1 MIKKLSNFRNYI
13 VNLDL
18 KKFFFFLTLIII
30 LKVGVWYHPALWRL
44 LEISIDPFN
53 NTSII
58 NPYAHYLY
66 YNFLGGFLANLFGF
80 NTKITFFLFHLSF
93 SITFFFLY
101 MYFVFKKLS
110 KKNAIF
116 SIILFLVLPVST
128 TSFFWVGYDSLTLS
142 IMMISIIFRL
152 YLSLVF
158 ILGILLGLQHFEL
171 TFLAA
176 LSLLVLNIY
185 NKLSSKY
192 SYLNLNYSISIILGI
207 LFGKFLL
214 EYYFFYIGLDINSGR
229 ISHTSDYLKHFIYQ
243 SYFNFHNVIWFALSI
258 GWLIIIRYNFF
269 KYKNN
274 FFLLIILGQ
283 LLILFIVDDTTRVYA
298 NLSFLIVFSQILVNK
313 KFLQNI
319 KDYEISILLVL
330 WLVLPYGWAWQ
341 GVLRASMF
349 TYDFA
354 YLLNYFFNL
363 FNNESINSS
372 IIWPFKII
380 K

>member
-1 MIKKLSNFRNYI
+1 MEKKLSDFGNYI
-13 VNLDL
+13 INLNL
-18 KKFFFFLTLIII
+18 KKKFFFLTIIII
-30 LKVGVWYHPALWRL
+30 LKIGIWYHPALWKL

-53 NTSII
+53 NSAIA

-66 YNFLGGFLANLFGF
+66 YNFLGGFVANFFGF
-80 NTKITFFLFHLSF
+80 NTKITFFLFHLFF

-101 MYFVFKKLS
+101 VYFVFKKLS
-110 KKNAIF
+110 KKYATF
-116 SIILFLVLPVST
+116 SIVLFLALPVST
-128 TSFFWVGYDSLTLS
+128 TSFFWVGYDSVTLT
-142 IMMISIIFRL
+142 IMMISIIFRF
-152 YLSLVF
+152 YIPLVF
-158 ILGILLGLQHFEL
+158 IFGILLGLQHFEL

-185 NKLSSKY
+185 NKFSFQY
-192 SYLNLNYSISIILGI
+192 SYLNLNYSISIIIGI

-214 EYYFFYIGLDINSGR
+214 EYYFYQIGIDINSGR
-229 ISHTSDYLKHFIYQ
+229 ISYTSDYLKHFTYNA
-243 SYFNFHNVIWFALSI
+243 YFNFHNVIWFALSI
-258 GWLIIIRYNFF
+258 GWLIIIRYFYF
-269 KYKNN
+269 KDRNN
-274 FFLLIILGQ
+274 LFLLIILGQ

-298 NLSFLIVFSQILVNK
+298 NLSFLIIFSQILVNK
-313 KFLQNI
+313 NFLQNI
-319 KDYEISILLVL
+319 KNYEISILLFL
-330 WLVLPYGWAWQ
+330 WLIFPYGWAWQ

-354 YLLNYFFNL
+354 YFLNYFFNL